1 MIQWSGDQTMFIDSR
16 FLFYN
21 LNPEASQWHKVECMN
36 EWIENELIE
45 YAF

>member
-1 MIQWSGDQTMFIDSR
+1 MIQWSGDQTMCTDSR
-16 FLFYN
+16 FHFYN
-21 LNPEASQWHKVECMN
+21 LNPKATQWRKIECMS